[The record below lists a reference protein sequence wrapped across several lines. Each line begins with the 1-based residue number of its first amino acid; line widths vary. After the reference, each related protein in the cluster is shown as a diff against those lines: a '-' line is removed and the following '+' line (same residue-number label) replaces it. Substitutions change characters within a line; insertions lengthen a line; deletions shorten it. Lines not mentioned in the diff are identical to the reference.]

1 LVILRDVNDPILTT
15 PEALL
20 LALRQPE
27 GWQALPEGW
36 LEEQVRLYPWFVA
49 PRMVLARRSAAAGAA
64 DASALSA
71 AAVHVHSRSRLKA
84 WMQGELDTELR
95 NLTGQLPGEGLEEPM
110 AAFAQPATHAPSEP
124 DAAATDAP
132 DRAPA
137 ATDELNARASEPGH
151 SPAIPPDLAQASE
164 SGHSPGLEPDDAPP
178 VRVEIAPENQP
189 AVSRTFADWLA
200 LYSGAGSGYGTTRA
214 PEPAQA
220 SAAAPVPEPPR
231 ASESPRAP
239 EPVELP
245 VFEPP
250 PAEIDLGGDFQQ
262 LDSLI
267 ARQRELRARQ
277 LGNRLGTSSERENA
291 SFEQRFSPDDPRITQ
306 TYAGILVA
314 QGKWAEAEAIYQA
327 LSLRYPEKSGF
338 FASLIQEL
346 QDKKH
351 S

>member
-1 LVILRDVNDPILTT
+1 MNDPILTT

-27 GWQALPEGW
+27 GWQALSEGW
-36 LEEQVRLYPWFVA
+36 LEEQVRLHPWFVA

-110 AAFAQPATHAPSEP
+110 AAFEQPATPALSEP
-124 DAAATDAP
+124 EAAATDAP
-132 DRAPA
+132 ERAPA
-137 ATDELNARASEPGH
+137 ATDELSARASEPGH
-151 SPAIPPDLAQASE
+151 SPAVEPD
-164 SGHSPGLEPDDAPP
+164 HSPGVEPDDAPP

-214 PEPAQA
+214 PEPVQA
-220 SAAAPVPEPPR
+220 SAAAQVHEPPR

-277 LGNRLGTSSERENA
+277 LGSRLGASSERENA
-291 SFEQRFSPDDPRITQ
+291 PSEQGSSPNDPRITQ